1 MIPLME
7 DGQHGLNGALV
18 NQIVERV
25 EIEPVTLQ
33 LLFLVELNVLDTI
46 PGSIPFLVMGVT
58 VALVKDIENLKQGTT
73 YIFNCRLI

>member
-33 LLFLVELNVLDTI
+33 LLCLVELNVLDTV

-58 VALVKDIENLKQGTT
+58 VALVKDIKNSMQQIT
-73 YIFNCRLI
+73 IIS

>member
-1 MIPLME
+1 ME

-18 NQIVERV
+18 NQIVEEI
-25 EIEPVTLQ
+25 EIEPVTPQ
-33 LLFLVELNVLDTI
+33 FLFLVELNVLDTI

-58 VALVKDIENLKQGTT
+58 VALVKDIKNSKQGTT